1 MSFRLKCLTG
11 ESSHSANGA
20 AATTATMATKAGA
33 GWQSVAT
40 VATVAVAAERKRES
54 QDRAVPLARF
64 SEPDREAFER
74 IAAALRAELARR
86 PKLAGIA
93 AYRAVLDAQTNE
105 PQTAIASA
113 RRHSDDTVTVAEIA
127 AGDWADPTLPDL
139 ERWTPPGG
147 AS

>member
-20 AATTATMATKAGA
+20 AATTATTATKAGA

-64 SEPDREAFER
+64 SEPDRAAFER

-93 AYRAVLDAQTNE
+93 AYRPVLD
-105 PQTAIASA
+105 PQTGEPLTAIVSA
-113 RRHSDDTVTVAEIA
+113 RRHSDGTVTIAEIA
-127 AGDWADPTLPDL
+127 GDWTDPTLPDL

>member
-11 ESSHSANGA
+11 ESLQSANGA
-20 AATTATMATKAGA
+20 AATTATTATNAGA
-33 GWQSVAT
+33 GWQGVAT
-40 VATVAVAAERKRES
+40 VATVAVAAERKREY
-54 QDRAVPLARF
+54 QERAGALARF
-64 SEPDREAFER
+64 SEPDRGAFER

-93 AYRAVLDAQTNE
+93 AYRPVLD
-105 PQTAIASA
+105 PQTGEPLTAIVSA
-113 RRHSDDTVTVAEIA
+113 RRHSDGTVTVAEI